1 MYYNKNSEIEM
12 IVTSEEEK
20 RKNLAKMKK
29 IKP

>member
-20 RKNLAKMKK
+20 KEKFSQNEKN
-29 IKP
+29 